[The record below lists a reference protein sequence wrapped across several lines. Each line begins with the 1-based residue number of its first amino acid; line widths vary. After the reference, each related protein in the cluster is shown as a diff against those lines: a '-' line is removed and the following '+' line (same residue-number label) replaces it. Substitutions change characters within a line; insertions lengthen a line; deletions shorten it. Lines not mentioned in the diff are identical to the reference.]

1 MSSRRS
7 RMEMRLGTKIALT
20 LGLAWL
26 AACGRSA
33 DERLVCARTPSGM
46 AELQHVTSGRVYGS
60 PVFGDVCERLRKNG
74 GSALVC
80 APIPSGL
87 VQLTNVDSGLVLGEP
102 LAIELCEKAV
112 GQH

>member
-1 MSSRRS
+1 MGAKIILSLSLVG
-7 RMEMRLGTKIALT
+7 LG
-20 LGLAWL
+20 
-26 AACGRSA
+26 ACGRSA

-46 AELQHVTSGRVYGS
+46 TELQHVTSGRVYGS

-87 VQLTNVDSGLVLGEP
+87 VQLTNVESGLVLGEP
-102 LAIELCEKAV
+102 LGIELCEKAV